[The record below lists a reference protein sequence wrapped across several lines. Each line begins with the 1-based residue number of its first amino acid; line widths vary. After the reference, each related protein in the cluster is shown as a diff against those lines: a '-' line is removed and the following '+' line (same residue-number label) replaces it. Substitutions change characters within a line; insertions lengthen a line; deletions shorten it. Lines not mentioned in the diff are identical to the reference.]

1 MKEETIRNHVV
12 EILRKHPATRKDDN
26 VWVFM
31 VLVKL
36 GFGKIRNDEMKID
49 LKKFEDFPAFESI
62 TRARRNLQNTEGLYE
77 AEEEVIEKRKEK
89 QSIYKNRYSPKSK
102 YSNADSFGN
111 SQLSQWK

>member
-12 EILRKHPATRKDDN
+12 EILRKYPQTRKDDN
-26 VWVFM
+26 VLVFR

-36 GFGKIRNDEMKID
+36 GFGKIRNDIMTID
-49 LKKFEDFPAFESI
+49 LKGFEDFPAFESI

-89 QSIYKNRYSPKSK
+89 QSIYKDNYSPKNRYSKAENFP
-102 YSNADSFGN
+102 N
-111 SQLSQWK
+111 SQLS

>member
-26 VWVFM
+26 L
-31 VLVKL
+31 LVIRFL
-36 GFGKIRNDEMKID
+36 LKIGCGRMKRDEIIID
-49 LKKFEDFPAFESI
+49 LRKFDEFPAFESI

-77 AEEEVIEKRKEK
+77 AEEEVKEKRKEK

-111 SQLSQWK
+111 SQLSQ